1 MKQLSSF
8 SREVETRHYE
18 ALQKRVE
25 CAFRKIAAFVNLRSP
40 REKAYLNALRKI
52 GVKRLLVGDAA
63 YLRRIVRCFD
73 NILPEGDFSNPKCK
87 DYHKRFADITGVAR
101 MSFNYEY
108 FCNTSDENG
117 RWGGWALAK
126 EFNRVLKYC
135 PYCNAETLYA
145 FEWKKDIATL
155 KMAKSAFDHYFPRAR
170 YPFLGL
176 SLYNLMPSCTRCN
189 TAFKGAASEGLS
201 KMAHPFI
208 DDMDAQMRF
217 HALVVNPALAF
228 QGDGRGLDGV
238 VFAERTY
245 GGFNPGVRWE
255 RTFKVSESYSALYRQ
270 DAALALARAQRF
282 PKAYVEMIS
291 RQLKEQ
297 GLPVGNL
304 EAQFYGVPI
313 DKGQINLHRHAKLII
328 DLADEFRWSQK

>member
-18 ALQKRVE
+18 ALRKRVE
-25 CAFRKIAAFVNLRSP
+25 RAFVKIEAFLNLKLP
-40 REKAYLNALRKI
+40 REKAYLNALKRI
-52 GVKRLLVGDAA
+52 GVKRLLVGDAVS
-63 YLRRIVRCFD
+63 LRRIVSCFD
-73 NILPEGDFSNPKCK
+73 KILPKGDFFNPKSN
-87 DYHKRFADITGVAR
+87 DYHKRFADVTGAVRSA
-101 MSFNYEY
+101 FNYDY
-108 FCNTSDENG
+108 FRETSDENG

-126 EFNRVLKYC
+126 EFNKVLKYC

-145 FEWKKDIATL
+145 FEWEKDVTTL

-176 SLYNLMPSCTRCN
+176 SLYNLIPSCSRCN
-189 TAFKGAASEGLS
+189 SAFKGAESEGLL

-208 DDMDAQMRF
+208 DDIDSRMQF

-228 QGDGRGLDGV
+228 QGDERGLDGV
-238 VFAERTY
+238 VLAERTY
-245 GGFNPGVRWE
+245 EGFNPGLCWD
-255 RTFKVSESYSALYRQ
+255 RTFKVSESYSALYRR

-282 PKAYVEMIS
+282 PKAYVELIS
-291 RQLKEQ
+291 RQLREQ
-297 GLPVGNL
+297 GLPVGKL

-313 DKGQINLHRHAKLII
+313 DRLQINLHRHAKLII
-328 DLADEFRWSQK
+328 DLAEEFR

>member
-1 MKQLSSF
+1 MKLLKKF
-8 SREVETRHYE
+8 SPEIECRHYE
-18 ALQKRVE
+18 SLKAHVE
-25 CAFRKIAAFVNLRSP
+25 KAIGKIRGILNLKEP
-40 REKAYLNALRKI
+40 REKAYYLALKTI
-52 GVKRLLVGDAA
+52 GTKKLLIGDACL
-63 YLRRIVRCFD
+63 LRRIVMFFD
-73 NILPEGDFSNPKCK
+73 NVLPEGNFSNQKSK
-87 DYHKRFADITGVAR
+87 EYHERFAGITGVAR
-101 MSFNYEY
+101 KAFNYEY
-108 FCNTSDENG
+108 FCNRSDENG

-126 EFNRVLKYC
+126 EFNKVLKYC

-145 FEWKKDIATL
+145 FGWKKDVATL

-176 SLYNLMPSCTRCN
+176 SLYNLIPSCTRCN
-189 TAFKGAASEGLS
+189 TAFKGATAEGLP

-217 HALVVNPALAF
+217 HALVINPALAF
-228 QGDGRGLDGV
+228 QGDECGLDGV

-255 RTFKVSESYSALYRQ
+255 RMFKVSESYSALYKQ

-297 GLPVGNL
+297 KLPVGDL
-304 EAQFYGVPI
+304 EAQFYGVPL
-313 DKGQINLHRHAKLII
+313 DKAQINLHRHSKLII
-328 DLADEFRWSQK
+328 DLAEEFRRV